1 MYLWHSSVHR
11 ATILRPF
18 DTQAYTARSFWPYL
32 TLKRT
37 PCDDL
42 ISILFDAQ
50 AYTVRP
56 FWLSLTLKRAPCDH
70 FDILWHSSGEI
81 CSGPLGKTSPPP
93 RSTKN
98 TQMIISVI
106 WLLSVF
112 GPASRT
118 RFPGPAQDHKLVQE
132 LAHRNL
138 QTGTF
143 RQELSD
149 RNFQTGIFRHEQS
162 NPKRIFQNKQMPIT
176 RQIKTVNKI

>member
-11 ATILRPF
+11 ATILRLF
-18 DTQAYTARSFWPYL
+18 DTQAHTARSFWPYL

-81 CSGPLGKTSPPP
+81 CSGPLGKTSPPTIHKEYP
-93 RSTKN
+93 NDYFCDMVS
-98 TQMIISVI
+98 ISFRARLPDTI
-106 WLLSVF
+106 
-112 GPASRT
+112 
-118 RFPGPAQDHKLVQE
+118 PGPGPGPQTRTGTCKQE
-132 LAHRNL
+132 LANRNF

-149 RNFQTGIFRHEQS
+149 RNFQTEISRQEFS
-162 NPKRIFQNKQMPIT
+162 DTNKAIPKDFFKTNKC
-176 RQIKTVNKI
+176 R